1 MFGNEFDTVLISIK
15 FVQDFRDIKQIILK
29 LKVQFR
35 NKKCYQG
42 QSIVFIIGEKKHT
55 EKYKY

>member
-15 FVQDFRDIKQIILK
+15 FVQDFRVIKQIILK

-42 QSIVFIIGEKKHT
+42 QSIVFIIGEKKT
-55 EKYKY
+55 Y